1 MNVIFDMGGTIVEN
15 INASFERGF
24 ASIYPYTIN
33 ANLSLNNFIDST
45 LQITFNMLKNRE
57 DSMLEVSFKDIL
69 EAINNTFLFNISVE
83 KQEEIFVNNFEEIKV
98 IEGVETFLK
107 FLNEHSINCYILSNS
122 TFSSEYLKMQLRKA
136 GISKYFKACISS
148 ADVGYR
154 KPHPYF
160 FNYLINKYHLNI
172 STTYMIGNDYNKDI
186 LGALNVGLKACFF
199 NSDNVFIQNVNYY
212 TFNKYD
218 YLKHYILT
226 NVNINL

>member
-45 LQITFNMLKNRE
+45 LQITFNILKNRE

-69 EAINNTFLFNISVE
+69 EVINNTFLFNISVE

-160 FNYLINKYHLNI
+160 FNYLINKYHLDNI
-172 STTYMIGNDYNKDI
+172 YPMLDFPYDKIRKVQNYDWSDIYVQKGEEEKKRDEEDKKDEEEE
-186 LGALNVGLKACFF
+186 
-199 NSDNVFIQNVNYY
+199 
-212 TFNKYD
+212 
-218 YLKHYILT
+218 KHSEKPIEE
-226 NVNINL
+226 